1 MEQQPPQP
9 SYPQQPATPPRRAS
23 RATVSSRT
31 KWAAAGIAATVT
43 ATVGAALVVG
53 TLSSQNAAAQTS
65 QLGAQGSLPGAG
77 SGQADAASAQQL
89 RAQYEQ
95 ALAQMN
101 QHYQQ
106 VLAQYGITDN
116 TYRSGDS
123 GSFGDDAQQRGG
135 GQFSQLPPSSSYGG
149 GIPGPSTHGS

>member
-1 MEQQPPQP
+1 MEQQPPPP
-9 SYPQQPATPPRRAS
+9 SYPQQPATPPTRAS

-53 TLSSQNAAAQTS
+53 TLSNQNAAAEASQVGSQGPFPGTGTQQTD
-65 QLGAQGSLPGAG
+65 
-77 SGQADAASAQQL
+77 GQSAEQL

-95 ALAQMN
+95 ALAEMN

-106 VLAQYGITDN
+106 LLAQYGITDD
-116 TYRSGDS
+116 TYQSDDS
-123 GSFGDDAQQRGG
+123 GGFDDGTQQRGG
-135 GQFSQLPPSSSYGG
+135 DQFSQLPPSSSYGG